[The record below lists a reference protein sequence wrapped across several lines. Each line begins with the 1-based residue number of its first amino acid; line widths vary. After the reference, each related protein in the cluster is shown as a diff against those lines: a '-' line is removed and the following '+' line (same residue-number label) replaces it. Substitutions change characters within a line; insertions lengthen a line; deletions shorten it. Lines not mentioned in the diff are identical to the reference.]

1 MTSGFM
7 FVRIRGMPFTAGN
20 GDWIASGYSNQYGQE
35 TQVIAMICE
44 LLQLFIDCVIDMGRE
59 DGLLAASFLMLT
71 VVTPMQSSPA
81 RQRAQV
87 YLWSGVILIV
97 FSILISLFRV
107 KNRGASVEYP
117 STATVL
123 TLLPPRLSFQAV
135 LVNGILSSYCL
146 LLQFYF

>member
-35 TQVIAMICE
+35 TQVIAMICG
-44 LLQLFIDCVIDMGRE
+44 LLPLSISSVTDMRRE

-107 KNRGASVEYP
+107 KNRGATIAYSLIP
-117 STATVL
+117 AVL
-123 TLLPPRLSFQAV
+123 TL
-135 LVNGILSSYCL
+135 
-146 LLQFYF
+146 